1 MLEEKYSVNTFE
13 ITRNERESN
22 SNKLRGYFEDSS
34 FLAQQEELAAFIKGL
49 PIIRIDD
56 LKSINK
62 LIEMLI
68 KQNEMIGSKCQQNFI
83 TIKEFYAKHD

>member
-1 MLEEKYSVNTFE
+1 M
-13 ITRNERESN
+13 
-22 SNKLRGYFEDSS
+22 
-34 FLAQQEELAAFIKGL
+34 
-49 PIIRIDD
+49 DD

-83 TIKEFYAKHD
+83 TIKEFYAKHDELIKRNRNTEMQLMEANKVIERSIVASKQI